1 MYLVELNFKRIFN
14 CKIVKLQKVIVE
26 TCYPNVVFIKVEGEE
41 YYILIYFI
49 QESYRY
55 FGYIFRWSVFI
66 VLSCMVF
73 LIVLLLSCG
82 LCCNCWAF
90 LKNPGEREQRV
101 RGGRKCITWYECFIV
116 YKVITISAVGHIHHK
131 QKVAELQNF
140 QQIVLDRILS
150 IMFLFTNNISF
161 FKNGRN
167 IICRKGSSK
176 VPINVREK
184 L

>member
-1 MYLVELNFKRIFN
+1 MGEIKFRYFYFASTTFKMLSLIWTTLMYLVKLNFKRTFQLQN
-14 CKIVKLQKVIVE
+14 CKIVE

-41 YYILIYFI
+41 HYILIYFI
-49 QESYRY
+49 QESYPY

-101 RGGRKCITWYECFIV
+101 QGGRKCITWYECFTVFKI
-116 YKVITISAVGHIHHK
+116 ITISAVGHLHHK
-131 QKVAELQNF
+131 
-140 QQIVLDRILS
+140 
-150 IMFLFTNNISF
+150 
-161 FKNGRN
+161 
-167 IICRKGSSK
+167 
-176 VPINVREK
+176 
-184 L
+184 